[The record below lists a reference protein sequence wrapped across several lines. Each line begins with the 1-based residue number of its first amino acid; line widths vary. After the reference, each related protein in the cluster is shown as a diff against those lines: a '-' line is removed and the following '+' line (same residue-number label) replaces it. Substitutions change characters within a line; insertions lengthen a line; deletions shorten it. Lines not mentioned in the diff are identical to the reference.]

1 MDISKLYL
9 TYSSV
14 KTYFVWILG
23 YFEGIVGNL
32 NLLDKF
38 YKGWNIRLYHDFR
51 PDQPIWEVSHSY
63 QFFDNL
69 AINSTINFY
78 FNQYTNKK
86 TIF

>member
-1 MDISKLYL
+1 MDKTISYILL
-9 TYSSV
+9 HTCV

-32 NLLDKF
+32 NLLEKF

-63 QFFDNL
+63 QFF
-69 AINSTINFY
+69 
-78 FNQYTNKK
+78 
-86 TIF
+86 